1 MISTIIDENGELK
14 PITLVL
20 AFIIIYV
27 LSLTGLYIIKPS
39 FFIYFAILIP
49 LFPVLL
55 FILVN
60 KLDYALLIYIVVLP
74 IIQHHSNIS
83 ILLGDFMITPDMV
96 IHLVILIASFNY
108 FLYSYDPH
116 TKRSLSVQDKILLVF
131 VFLTFFSL
139 IAASYFP
146 INHDKRILLYYTG
159 IFQPISFYFIILYFL
174 SRVPNFLNKLILAV
188 LLTASSAAIVA
199 FIELREIGLSL
210 INLFISRNQFGF
222 GYRNT
227 NLFGMHAALL
237 FPLYFYVLKSDD
249 FKKQK
254 YLLWLNFILI
264 SVLSVLTLNRGTFV
278 VLAVYLFL
286 LFWKKEN
293 RKIVIG
299 FVIAGLVGAMYY
311 IELLILYINR
321 FFGGGA
327 EQSKFLMEPSA
338 LYRLEVWRVAIE
350 AIINYPLGMG
360 GVGYGYAWKKFSI
373 DPTRT
378 FQTPHQILLY
388 VAIDYGVPALLA
400 FVFLLIIVFKSIS
413 LLSKTNSLV
422 NSKLFYYIKLGLIGY
437 LIHGFLTGGEFSH
450 LSGNIMPNNGY
461 SYILMILLAIV
472 SYEYSNYKELKIKFK
487 KPKLSINVSTF

>member
-1 MISTIIDENGELK
+1 MIGTIINENGELK
-14 PITLVL
+14 PLQVTL

-27 LSLTGLYIIKPS
+27 LLLTVMVIIKPNL
-39 FFIYFAILIP
+39 FIYFALLIP
-49 LFPVLL
+49 FLPVLL
-55 FILVN
+55 FILIN
-60 KLDYALLIYIVVLP
+60 KLDYAVLIYIVILP
-74 IIQHHSNIS
+74 IIQHYSNLS
-83 ILLGDFMITPDMV
+83 VQAGDFWVSPDMI
-96 IHLVILIASFNY
+96 IHLVILIASLNY

-116 TKRSLSVQDKILLVF
+116 TKRGLSFQDKILLVF
-131 VFLTFFSL
+131 VLLTFFSL

-146 INHDKRILLYYTG
+146 INHAKRILLYYTG

-174 SRVPNFLNKLILAV
+174 SRVPDFLNKLILAV

-199 FIELREIGLSL
+199 FIELRDIGLSL

-237 FPLYFYVLKSDD
+237 FPLYFYALKSGD

-254 YLLWLNFILI
+254 YLILLNFILL

-299 FVIAGLVGAMYY
+299 FIIAGVVGAIYY
-311 IELLILYINR
+311 IELLTLYISR
-321 FFGGGA
+321 FFGGGG

-350 AIINYPLGMG
+350 AIVNYPLGMG

-378 FQTPHQILLY
+378 FQTPHQLLLY

-400 FVFLLIIVFKSIS
+400 FVFLFIIVFKKIS
-413 LLSKTNSLV
+413 LLTKSDIIV
-422 NSKLFYYIKLGLIGY
+422 NSKLFNYIKLGLIGY

-461 SYILMILLAIV
+461 SYILMILLAMV
-472 SYEYSNYKELKIKFK
+472 SFEYSNYQELKNKIEEAEVKY
-487 KPKLSINVSTF
+487 